1 MQLGVFSCIFTRM
14 GASDNLQLGRST
26 FLEELSEAATI
37 LNAADQRSL
46 VVMVCEAA
54 CGADTQQP
62 HRTNWGGARR
72 HKTGLQWPWPR
83 CSGWCSTTAAS
94 RCL

>member
-1 MQLGVFSCIFTRM
+1 M

-46 VVMVCEAA
+46 VVMVRGCCTRA
-54 CGADTQQP
+54 
-62 HRTNWGGARR
+62 
-72 HKTGLQWPWPR
+72 PWV
-83 CSGWCSTTAAS
+83 GM
-94 RCL
+94 LLM